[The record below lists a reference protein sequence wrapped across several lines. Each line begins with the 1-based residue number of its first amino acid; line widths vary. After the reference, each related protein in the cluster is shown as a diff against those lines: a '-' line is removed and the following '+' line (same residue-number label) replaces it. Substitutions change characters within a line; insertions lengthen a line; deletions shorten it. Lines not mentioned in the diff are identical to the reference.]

1 MREEKRPMSKK
12 NRYKLDK
19 EAAEISKNIVL
30 EVAVT
35 YDIKSD
41 DMKTIVLVRKD
52 AADNDEFL
60 LRLGRQVEQSAR
72 TVMPPYKEEME
83 LLEKL
88 ARLGKDVGAYPDEG
102 CECAKSS

>member
-1 MREEKRPMSKK
+1 MREEKRLMLKK

-19 EAAEISKNIVL
+19 EAAAASRNIVL
-30 EVAVT
+30 EVAIT
-35 YDIKSD
+35 YDIKND
-41 DMKTIVLVRKD
+41 DMKTIVAVRKD

-60 LRLGRQVEQSAR
+60 LRLGRQLEQSTR

-88 ARLGKDVGAYPDEG
+88 AKLGKDVGAYPDEG